1 MELRFKLVRR
11 GRHHISLM
19 VFHPDQEG
27 RANNLLSFKSDG
39 TIVRSRGINSR
50 FGLDLDNRGRL
61 IIHGQ

>member
-11 GRHHISLM
+11 GRNLVSLM
-19 VFHPDQEG
+19 VFHPDQEE
-27 RANNLLSFKSDG
+27 RANNLLAFKSDG